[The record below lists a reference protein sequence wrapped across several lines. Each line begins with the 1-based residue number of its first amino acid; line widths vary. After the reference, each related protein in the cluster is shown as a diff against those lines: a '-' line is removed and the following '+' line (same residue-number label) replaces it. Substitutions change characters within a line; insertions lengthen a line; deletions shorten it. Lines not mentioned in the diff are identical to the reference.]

1 MNLLIITLTIID
13 VMVALLLIAVVLVQ
27 QSKDGGFGGS
37 AFGGAGEAVF
47 GGQVGDHLSKL
58 TVVLATMFFVITL
71 SLAIVTGRR
80 TGGEVSVVEDDAA
93 VSEMTAVGDDKK
105 KVDEKNPE
113 TTIKAIVGDKKTEV
127 EKTVKPPV
135 TSEKPKK
142 KPIIKPT
149 AKPEAP
155 KKPVAK

>member
-13 VMVALLLIAVVLVQ
+13 VVVALLLIAVVLVQ
-27 QSKDGGFGGS
+27 QSKDGGFGG
-37 AFGGAGEAVF
+37 APFGGAGEAVF

-93 VSEMTAVGDDKK
+93 VAEMTAVGDNEKKDDKK
-105 KVDEKNPE
+105 DSETPFEKLADEM
-113 TTIKAIVGDKKTEV
+113 KAEV
-127 EKTVKPPV
+127 AKPV
-135 TSEKPKK
+135 
-142 KPIIKPT
+142 
-149 AKPEAP
+149 KPEAP
-155 KKPVAK
+155 KKKPIVKPTAKTEKNEKPAAK

>member
-1 MNLLIITLTIID
+1 MNLLIITLTVID

-58 TVVLATMFFVITL
+58 TVVLTTMFFLVTL

-80 TGGEVSVVEDDAA
+80 TGGDVSVVEDDVATTMSA
-93 VSEMTAVGDDKK
+93 VNADKAK
-105 KVDEKNPE
+105 NEKKNPE
-113 TTIKAIVGDKKTEV
+113 SATTAVDKITKDKKIEDQKST
-127 EKTVKPPV
+127 K
-135 TSEKPKK
+135 S
-142 KPIIKPT
+142 
-149 AKPEAP
+149 EAP
-155 KKPVAK
+155 EKKLISKPAVKKAGKDKKPVAK